1 MSPLRHNV
9 RNCINLI
16 TSNVICVQDDEEI
29 CGSYHRHN
37 NKTIVFQK
45 YILVCFSISDQFMKP
60 QEPILKQPIAMVPN
74 VKMLVQI
81 RLLVES
87 TRPSF

>member
-9 RNCINLI
+9 RNCTDLI
-16 TSNVICVQDDEEI
+16 TSNVICVQDDEQI

-45 YILVCFSISDQFMKP
+45 YILVCFLELVFSISDQFMK
-60 QEPILKQPIAMVPN
+60 PILKQPIAMVPN
-74 VKMLVQI
+74 VKTNV
-81 RLLVES
+81 S
-87 TRPSF
+87 TN